1 MKESETGYRPSSRR
15 KTKTIAF
22 TSGKGGVGKTSLSV
36 NTAIALSR
44 QGYKVC
50 VFDADTSLA
59 NVNILL
65 GLYPQYT
72 LESVYAGEKSMQ
84 DIVMSGPCGVDIIP
98 GASGFTECLDLSDA
112 AQASFLR
119 GLADLESRYDYL
131 IVDTAAGIANNVI
144 HFIGA
149 TQIAVVVITP
159 EPTSLTDAFSLLKV
173 LKRRGY
179 KREVFVVVNMV
190 SGASR
195 AKEIYRR
202 FDAAVR
208 KYLDMNLSYLASV
221 WSDESVRNSVILQR
235 PVATLPRSDVSTR
248 SFFRVAEN
256 LSRVFAERKPAVF
269 PFSQY
274 WQRIIARAQSKNEQ
288 VMAPKNAQP
297 QVITVAESTSDA
309 PKQAS
314 KAIAVPVTEA
324 NGNVVVS
331 AETLVSAPPGPE
343 SADHFASWQ
352 ALREQ
357 ISQFVAHPK
366 TTADHVVSL
375 MTGCIE
381 QYQPGLGVAAVDL
394 MHHLLQKTAATP
406 LATEHLELLLI
417 DINQLLLRA
426 PAVDVVP
433 GDKSTEVEH
442 SSAVDSSLSP
452 TPGLLSES
460 VQPLMVAGLRS
471 HGRAARPSL
480 SVGRDQIASL
490 LESIKYASLV
500 GPSDGER

>member
-72 LESVYAGEKSMQ
+72 LESVYAGEMSMQ
-84 DIVMSGPCGVDIIP
+84 DIVMPGPCGVDIIP

-274 WQRIIARAQSKNEQ
+274 WQRIIARAQLKGEQ
-288 VMAPKNAQP
+288 AEAPAASNVSH
-297 QVITVAESTSDA
+297 QV
-309 PKQAS
+309 S
-314 KAIAVPVTEA
+314 KAVSGPVAAAASRVPA
-324 NGNVVVS
+324 S
-331 AETLVSAPPGPE
+331 AETLVSAPPGTE

-357 ISQFVAHPK
+357 ISLFVAHPK

-381 QYQPGLGVAAVDL
+381 QYPPGLGVAAVDL

-426 PAVDVVP
+426 PAADVVP
-433 GDKSTEVEH
+433 GDKSAEAEH
-442 SSAVDSSLSP
+442 SSTVDSSLSP
-452 TPGLLSES
+452 TPELLSES
-460 VQPLMVAGLRS
+460 VQPMMVAGLRS
-471 HGRAARPSL
+471 HSRAARPSL

>member
-1 MKESETGYRPSSRR
+1 MKETETGYRPSSRK

-65 GLYPQYT
+65 GLYPQFT

-149 TQIAVVVITP
+149 SQIAVVVITP

-179 KREVFVVVNMV
+179 KREVYVVVNMV

-256 LSRVFAERKPAVF
+256 LSRVFTERKPAGF

-274 WQRIIARAQSKNEQ
+274 WQRIIARAQSNSEPAVVGKSAQLQIKNI
-288 VMAPKNAQP
+288 AQP
-297 QVITVAESTSDA
+297 PSDSSTQPANSLPGKTAAPAAEMGDRLA
-309 PKQAS
+309 
-314 KAIAVPVTEA
+314 A
-324 NGNVVVS
+324 NT
-331 AETLVSAPPGPE
+331 ETLISTAPGLE

-357 ISQFVAHPK
+357 MSQFVAHPK

-426 PAVDVVP
+426 PVADVQLADEP
-433 GDKSTEVEH
+433 AQAPS
-442 SSAVDSSLSP
+442 VDSSAS
-452 TPGLLSES
+452 TPELLSAS
-460 VQPLMVAGLRS
+460 VQPDMVVGLRPF
-471 HGRAARPSL
+471 GRVPRPSL
-480 SVGRDQIASL
+480 SVSRDQISSL

-500 GPSDGER
+500 GPTDGER